1 MERGLLDGGVLELLV
16 HYDMQSGKLES
27 GTDRGGPDKKTIPA
41 GNRKSSSTKN
51 LGLLEGFATASL
63 SDQWFA
69 PPVSGP
75 SPRGRYK
82 HGAAVVGDKMYING
96 GVHNGRHLDDLQVLD
111 LKSWAWTRIEVKA
124 GTDGTFASHS
134 LIAWE
139 GNKLLAVGRHV
150 KDPLEIMQVKVFDLQ
165 TCSWSTLK
173 IYGKPPVSRDGY
185 SATLMGVSLIIFGG
199 QDAKQSFSNN
209 LHILDLETMN
219 WGKVD
224 TLGVPPS
231 PRSDHVAAIHADRY
245 FFVFGGCSHATCFN
259 DLHVLDLQNKEWS
272 RPAQKGEIP
281 SPRAGHAGV
290 TVGELWFIF
299 GGGDHKRGVSQSV
312 VLNMS
317 TLVWSVIKRVQGFA
331 SLAREGLTSVLGS
344 YNGEDVLVFFGG
356 YDGQYTNQVDLAKL

>member
-1 MERGLLDGGVLELLV
+1 IQIV
-16 HYDMQSGKLES
+16 Q
-27 GTDRGGPDKKTIPA
+27 
-41 GNRKSSSTKN
+41 
-51 LGLLEGFATASL
+51 
-63 SDQWFA
+63 
-69 PPVSGP
+69 
-75 SPRGRYK
+75 
-82 HGAAVVGDKMYING
+82 
-96 GVHNGRHLDDLQVLD
+96 
-111 LKSWAWTRIEVKA
+111 
-124 GTDGTFASHS
+124 
-134 LIAWE
+134 
-139 GNKLLAVGRHV
+139 
-150 KDPLEIMQVKVFDLQ
+150 
-165 TCSWSTLK
+165 
-173 IYGKPPVSRDGY
+173 
-185 SATLMGVSLIIFGG
+185 
-199 QDAKQSFSNN
+199 
-209 LHILDLETMN
+209 
-219 WGKVD
+219 
-224 TLGVPPS
+224 GVPPS

-356 YDGQYTNQVDLAKL
+356 YDGQYTNQVK